1 MRTACAVFG
10 ALFSGFAAVL
20 PAAIFWMVIGVPVRL
35 MYLFSERSAPR
46 CAAAMAAGSMT
57 GALAAGG
64 VAGAFATMSGLRL
77 PGGATAGCAAMLLC
91 GVSSGMIA
99 AALSEIIELFPTL
112 VYRARLRRGVA
123 ALIAAFTGGKVLGAF
138 FASL

>member
-57 GALAAGG
+57 GALA
-64 VAGAFATMSGLRL
+64 TMSALRL
-77 PGGATAGCAAMLLC
+77 PGGTAAGCAAMLLC
-91 GVSSGMIA
+91 GVSTGMIA

-112 VYRARLRRGVA
+112 VYRARIRRGVA
-123 ALIAAFTGGKVLGAF
+123 ALIAAFTGGKALGAF
-138 FASL
+138 LASL

>member
-1 MRTACAVFG
+1 MRATCAAFG
-10 ALFSGFAAVL
+10 AAFSGFVAVL

-35 MYLFSERSAPR
+35 MYLFSEKSAPR
-46 CAAAMAAGSMT
+46 CTAAMAAGS
-57 GALAAGG
+57 
-64 VAGAFATMSGLRL
+64 VAGALATMSGLRL
-77 PGGATAGCAAMLLC
+77 PGGAAAGCAAMLLC
-91 GVSSGMIA
+91 GVSTGMIA
-99 AALSEIIELFPTL
+99 AALSEVIELFPTL

>member
-1 MRTACAVFG
+1 MRTACAVLG
-10 ALFSGFAAVL
+10 ALFSGFAAIL

-35 MYLFSERSAPR
+35 MYLFSEKSAPR
-46 CAAAMAAGSMT
+46 CTAAM
-57 GALAAGG
+57 AAGG
-64 VAGAFATMSGLRL
+64 VAGAFATMSGLQL
-77 PGGATAGCAAMLLC
+77 PGGAAAGCAAMLLC
-91 GVSSGMIA
+91 GVSTGMIA

>member
-35 MYLFSERSAPR
+35 MYLFSEKSAPR
-46 CAAAMAAGSMT
+46 CTAAM
-57 GALAAGG
+57 AAGG

-77 PGGATAGCAAMLLC
+77 PGGAAAGCAAMLLC
-91 GVSSGMIA
+91 GVSTGMIA

-112 VYRARLRRGVA
+112 VYRGVYRWQGARRVFRVALREDH
-123 ALIAAFTGGKVLGAF
+123 L
-138 FASL
+138 

>member
-1 MRTACAVFG
+1 MRTVCAVFG

-35 MYLFSERSAPR
+35 MYLFSEKSASR
-46 CAAAMAAGSMT
+46 CTAAMAAGNVA
-57 GALAAGG
+57 GALA
-64 VAGAFATMSGLRL
+64 TMTGLSL
-77 PGGATAGCAAMLLC
+77 PGGTAAGCAAMLIC
-91 GVSSGMIA
+91 GVSTGMIA
-99 AALSEIIELFPTL
+99 AALSEVIELFPTL

-138 FASL
+138 LASL

>member
-10 ALFSGFAAVL
+10 ALFSGFAAIL

-35 MYLFSERSAPR
+35 MYLFSEKSAPR
-46 CAAAMAAGSMT
+46 CTAAM
-57 GALAAGG
+57 AAGG

-77 PGGATAGCAAMLLC
+77 PGGAAAGCAAMLLC
-91 GVSSGMIA
+91 GVSTGMIA

-112 VYRARLRRGVA
+112 VYRARIRRGGA

>member
-35 MYLFSERSAPR
+35 MYLFSEKSAQR
-46 CAAAMAAGSMT
+46 CTAAM
-57 GALAAGG
+57 AAGG

-77 PGGATAGCAAMLLC
+77 PGGAAAGCAAMLLC
-91 GVSSGMIA
+91 GVSTGMIA

>member
-10 ALFSGFAAVL
+10 ALFSGFAAIL

-35 MYLFSERSAPR
+35 MYLFSEKSAPR
-46 CAAAMAAGSMT
+46 GAA
-57 GALAAGG
+57 
-64 VAGAFATMSGLRL
+64 
-77 PGGATAGCAAMLLC
+77 AGCAAMLLC
-91 GVSSGMIA
+91 GVSTGMIA

>member
-1 MRTACAVFG
+1 MKTACAVFG

-57 GALAAGG
+57 GALA
-64 VAGAFATMSGLRL
+64 TMSTLRL
-77 PGGATAGCAAMLLC
+77 PGGTAAGCAAMLLC
-91 GVSSGMIA
+91 GVSTGMIA

-123 ALIAAFTGGKVLGAF
+123 ALIAAFTGGKVFGAF

>member
-1 MRTACAVFG
+1 MRTACAVLG
-10 ALFSGFAAVL
+10 ALFSGFAAIL

-35 MYLFSERSAPR
+35 MYLLSEKSAPR
-46 CAAAMAAGSMT
+46 CTAAM
-57 GALAAGG
+57 AAGG

-77 PGGATAGCAAMLLC
+77 PGGAAAGCAAMLLC
-91 GVSSGMIA
+91 GVSTGMIA

>member
-35 MYLFSERSAPR
+35 MYHFSEKSAPR
-46 CAAAMAAGSMT
+46 CTAAM
-57 GALAAGG
+57 AAGG

-91 GVSSGMIA
+91 GVSTGMIA

-123 ALIAAFTGGKVLGAF
+123 ALIAAFTGGKVFGAF

>member
-10 ALFSGFAAVL
+10 ALFSGFAAIL

-35 MYLFSERSAPR
+35 MYLFSEKSAPR
-46 CAAAMAAGSMT
+46 CTAAM
-57 GALAAGG
+57 AAGG
-64 VAGAFATMSGLRL
+64 VAGVFATMSGLRL
-77 PGGATAGCAAMLLC
+77 PGGAAAGCAAMLLC
-91 GVSSGMIA
+91 GVSTGMIA

>member
-1 MRTACAVFG
+1 MRTACAVLG
-10 ALFSGFAAVL
+10 ALFSGFAAIL

-35 MYLFSERSAPR
+35 MYLFSEKSAPR
-46 CAAAMAAGSMT
+46 CTAAM
-57 GALAAGG
+57 AAGG

-77 PGGATAGCAAMLLC
+77 PGGAAAGCATMLLC
-91 GVSSGMIA
+91 GVSTGMIA

-123 ALIAAFTGGKVLGAF
+123 ALIAAFTGGKALGAF

>member
-1 MRTACAVFG
+1 MQC
-10 ALFSGFAAVL
+10 
-20 PAAIFWMVIGVPVRL
+20 
-35 MYLFSERSAPR
+35 R
-46 CAAAMAAGSMT
+46 CGTTLST
-57 GALAAGG
+57 GRHRHWL
-64 VAGAFATMSGLRL
+64 LRL
-77 PGGATAGCAAMLLC
+77 PGGAAAGCAAMLLC
-91 GVSSGMIA
+91 GVSTGMIA

>member
-10 ALFSGFAAVL
+10 ALFSGFAAIL

-35 MYLFSERSAPR
+35 MYLFSEKSAPR
-46 CAAAMAAGSMT
+46 CTAAM
-57 GALAAGG
+57 AAGG

-77 PGGATAGCAAMLLC
+77 PGGTAAGCAAMLLC
-91 GVSSGMIA
+91 GVSTGMIA

-112 VYRARLRRGVA
+112 VYRARIRRGVA
-123 ALIAAFTGGKVLGAF
+123 ALIAAFTGGKALGAF
-138 FASL
+138 LASL

>member
-1 MRTACAVFG
+1 
-10 ALFSGFAAVL
+10 
-20 PAAIFWMVIGVPVRL
+20 
-35 MYLFSERSAPR
+35 
-46 CAAAMAAGSMT
+46 MAAES
-57 GALAAGG
+57 

-77 PGGATAGCAAMLLC
+77 PGGAAAGCAAMLLC
-91 GVSSGMIA
+91 GVSTGMIA
-99 AALSEIIELFPTL
+99 AALSEIIELFPTM